1 MAKKYIIYV
10 DGTDLANY
18 ERVTQNENGRYYRNP
33 STLAYYTP
41 KLADFDNA
49 TPPSG
54 YKVYTQGSHY
64 SYRTNLNRDPIDY
77 SFVAGSK
84 ITANF
89 DVKIIATNPKDGS
102 WIKAQIVGTN
112 YMIGFVH
119 CYGGS
124 VGKYPAVGSI
134 IKAGQVICYVAP
146 KSVTTFAP
154 HLHID
159 EWAVQDAHIRDLI
172 LYGDFKTMADNTL
185 AFNIGDKMKFEEN
198 TKLREAFILD
208 DKYFQ
213 RAIVVQKGAIGLVQ
227 SVEILNQDYYWY
239 LLSFGNAS
247 GYCAVKNKAGN
258 IWVSKVTNAITNTD
272 GSAYSP
278 VDNTKVEALTK
289 ENGELK
295 GQITTLTNEKTKLQE
310 DLQTCLSSNKV
321 LSDYKTEELQ
331 AYINVRVRNE
341 ENKLG

>member
-10 DGTDLANY
+10 DGIDLATY
-18 ERVTQNENGRYYRNP
+18 AKVTQNEVGRYYRNP

-41 KLADFDNA
+41 KLSDFDNA

-54 YKVYTQGSHY
+54 YKVYTGGSHA
-64 SYRTNLNRDPIDY
+64 SYKTNLNRDPIDY
-77 SFVAGSK
+77 SFIAGSK

-89 DVKIIATNPKDGS
+89 DVKIISTNPSDGS

-208 DKYFQ
+208 DKYFR
-213 RAIVVQKGAIGLVQ
+213 RAIVVQKGATGLVQ
-227 SVEILNQDYYWY
+227 SVEILNQDFYWY

-258 IWVSKVTNAITNTD
+258 IWVSKVANAITNTD

-278 VDNTKVEALTK
+278 VDNTKVDALTK

-295 GQITTLTNEKTKLQE
+295 GQITTLTNEKIKLQG

-321 LSDYKTEELQ
+321 LGDYKTEELQ
-331 AYINVRVRNE
+331 ANINVRVRNE